1 MVSFHETLKEA
12 IQVNPFIY
20 HVQLEYG
27 VANYSCLESARSQV
41 ALTGGKIFYL
51 NDKKQLEEVN
61 EQNEGLNIFSD
72 SENVRRPKSITLHG
86 KPFNTIQER
95 AR

>member
-1 MVSFHETLKEA
+1 MVSFHDTLKEA

-27 VANYSCLESARSQV
+27 VANYSYLPDAKKQV
-41 ALTGGKIFYL
+41 SLTGGKILYV
-51 NDKKQLEEVN
+51 NDRGLIEEVN
-61 EQNEGLNIFSD
+61 EVNEGLNIFSD